1 MRLYNLYSK
10 LETAIED
17 PCVSDFVASTP
28 LASALQN
35 LSAQRERSFQFLRGI
50 HVSSCLKDQGVWSR
64 SVFRPK
70 ARICK
75 SFEQDGHIWKLKHW
89 QPPSNKC

>member
-50 HVSSCLKDQGVWSR
+50 HVSSCLKDQGVWNHLYSGLKR
-64 SVFRPK
+64 GFAK
-70 ARICK
+70 ASSK
-75 SFEQDGHIWKLKHW
+75 TATSG
-89 QPPSNKC
+89 S

>member
-17 PCVSDFVASTP
+17 PCVSDFGASTP
-28 LASALQN
+28 LASALQS

-50 HVSSCLKDQGVWSR
+50 HVSSCL
-64 SVFRPK
+64 
-70 ARICK
+70 
-75 SFEQDGHIWKLKHW
+75 
-89 QPPSNKC
+89 